1 MLTWERARPHC
12 LLQFKMLPLFQNPS
26 RSRNKHRQRVYHCI
40 KECLL
45 QQCFMEQGRIFLF
58 SSAAIKYQAW
68 NCICVIRLDRRWNGT
83 VWNDRSQ
90 PLPYSTLGLPSFPKL
105 SPWAPSISAC
115 SPCIVPCLEMSCRR
129 AGTLGVPP
137 FHTPSSR
144 ETVDMGFQV
153 RGWLSETSVLLG
165 SLCRGRGWGLLR
177 VVLSDTSSICCT
189 GALECQRDAF

>member
-83 VWNDRSQ
+83 VWNDLIARKIVVRRCWHLKNNTSCSYWLQ
-90 PLPYSTLGLPSFPKL
+90 REF
-105 SPWAPSISAC
+105 SPRMFRQGPVWKS
-115 SPCIVPCLEMSCRR
+115 
-129 AGTLGVPP
+129 
-137 FHTPSSR
+137 
-144 ETVDMGFQV
+144 
-153 RGWLSETSVLLG
+153 SVLELILSSPDTLPFPTDQQRTQWGG
-165 SLCRGRGWGLLR
+165 SSQHGNYLAVRFSLYFL
-177 VVLSDTSSICCT
+177 
-189 GALECQRDAF
+189 F